1 MATMSLVTIALG
13 LMLLFVGLILLS
25 SGRRKEEDRAPAFG
39 WDSSRLPYDG

>member
-25 SGRRKEEDRAPAFG
+25 SGRQREDSPEPVFG